1 MHSKQIVMTKY
12 LNRYIEHEIERRLK
26 SSGVVLVSGPKFCGK
41 TTTSEKFAK
50 SSIKLNTNQ
59 KIQLARLEPRNV
71 LIGEQPRLI
80 DEWQTVP
87 DIWNVAKEW
96 IDEKP
101 EFGQFI
107 LTGSST
113 PADKTEIH
121 HSGAGRIV
129 TLMMRP
135 MSLAESLDS
144 RGTVSLNAL
153 FDNPSMSIFDLNEDW
168 SISDLAYLICRGGW
182 PLSVQPDRQVALD
195 VTSNY
200 YQGLFNFENSENKK
214 FRNKSPEM
222 MRMILRSY
230 ARNISTEAAYRT
242 LIADVSASNNRT
254 MDSKT
259 FDDYMDALK
268 DLYILDDLDAWN
280 PNLRSKAVVRSTS
293 TRHFVD
299 TSIACQ
305 ALGIKPS
312 DLINDLNSFG
322 LFFEDMA
329 VRDLKIYSM
338 LRGGE
343 VKHYRD
349 SRGLECDSVVHLEDG
364 RWALIEMKLGGEKLI
379 EEGAENMLKLKAD
392 IKDNQG
398 PSFMMV
404 LTGTGAAYRR
414 KDGVFVV
421 PINCLKE

>member
-1 MHSKQIVMTKY
+1 MTKY

-379 EEGAENMLKLKAD
+379 EEGAENMQKLKAD

>member
-1 MHSKQIVMTKY
+1 MTKY
-12 LNRYIEHEIERRLK
+12 LDRYIESEIERRLK
-26 SSGVVLVSGPKFCGK
+26 SSGVVLISGPKFCGK

-50 SSIKLNTNQ
+50 SSIKLNTHQ
-59 KIQLARLEPRNV
+59 TIQLARLEPRNILV
-71 LIGEQPRLI
+71 GEQPRLI

-107 LTGSST
+107 LTESST
-113 PADKTEIH
+113 PADKAEIH

-144 RGTVSLNAL
+144 KGIVSLNAL
-153 FDNPSMSIFDLNEDW
+153 FDNPSMPVFDLNEDW
-168 SISDLAYLICRGGW
+168 KLSDLAFMICRGGW
-182 PLSVQPDRQVALD
+182 PLSIQPDRQVALD
-195 VTSNY
+195 VTNNY

-214 FRNKSPEM
+214 FRNKSPEI

-230 ARNISTEAAYRT
+230 ARNISTEAAYQT
-242 LIADVSASNNRT
+242 LIADVIASNNRT
-254 MDSKT
+254 MDTKT

-268 DLYILDDLDAWN
+268 DLYILEDIEAWN

-305 ALGIKPS
+305 ALGIKPN
-312 DLINDLNSFG
+312 DLMNDLNSLG

-338 LRGGE
+338 HRGGE
-343 VKHYRD
+343 VRHYRD

-379 EEGAENMLKLKAD
+379 EEGAANMLKLKAD
-392 IKDNQG
+392 IKSNQE

-414 KDGVFVV
+414 KDGVLVV

>member
-1 MHSKQIVMTKY
+1 MAEY
-12 LNRYIEHEIERRLK
+12 LNRYIEHQIERRLK
-26 SSGVVLVSGPKFCGK
+26 SSGVVVISGPKFCGK
-41 TTTSEKFAK
+41 TTTAERFAK
-50 SSIKLNTNQ
+50 SEVKLNTNQ
-59 KIQLARLEPRNV
+59 KIQLAKIEPRNM
-71 LIGEQPRLI
+71 LLGEKPHLI

-96 IDEKP
+96 IDENP

-121 HSGAGRIV
+121 HSGAGRIY

-144 RGTVSLNAL
+144 RGSVSLGAL
-153 FDNPSMSIFDLNEDW
+153 FDNPEMPIFDMNDAWQL
-168 SISDLAYLICRGGW
+168 SDMAFLVCRGGW
-182 PLSVQPDRQVALD
+182 PLSLQADQQVALD
-195 VTSNY
+195 VTYNY

-214 FRNKSPEM
+214 FRNKSPEVM
-222 MRMILRSY
+222 KMILRSY
-230 ARNISTEAAYRT
+230 ARNISTEAAYQT
-242 LIADVSASNNRT
+242 LIADVVSSNNRT
-254 MDSKT
+254 MDTKT

-268 DLYILDDLDAWN
+268 DLYILEDIDAWN
-280 PNLRSKAVVRSTS
+280 PNLRSKTVVRSTA

-305 ALGIKPS
+305 ALGIKPA
-312 DLINDLNSFG
+312 DLMKDLNSFG

-329 VRDLKIYSM
+329 IRDLKIYSM
-338 LRGGE
+338 NHGGE
-343 VKHYRD
+343 VRHYRD

-364 RWALIEMKLGGEKLI
+364 RWALIEVKLGGEELI
-379 EEGAENMLKLKAD
+379 NGGANNMLKLAKD
-392 IKDNQG
+392 INMKQA

-404 LTGTGAAYRR
+404 LTATGPAYRR
-414 KDGVFVV
+414 PDGVYVV
-421 PINCLKE
+421 PLNCLKE